1 MVESSDDAIITK
13 DLSGIIQTW
22 NPGAERIFGYTQQ
35 EAIGKPITMLFPPD
49 RLSEEARI
57 LEQIR
62 RGEHID
68 HYESVRRRKDGG
80 LLNVSLTISPLVD
93 ATGQI
98 VGASKIARNITE
110 RKQTEAALIKSE
122 KLAVAGRLAAVLA
135 HEINNPL
142 QAVTNLVALLGQS
155 PNMDSRDEEFVR
167 TVADELSR
175 VNRLTQQA
183 LRFYRESSSPTAV
196 NVKEEIENVL
206 DLYGKRITAKNI
218 TVTKQFETDG
228 ASIISYPGEIRQI
241 FSTLLINAM
250 DAVPVGGRFAL
261 RISQSADWRKTPT
274 VDGLRV
280 TLADSGC
287 GIPAHNASRI
297 FEPFFTTKGENG
309 TGLGL
314 WVARGIAD
322 RLGGSIR
329 MRSRVHPEKGGTCF
343 SVFLP
348 NRPPLSH
355 NN

>member
-1 MVESSDDAIITK
+1 
-13 DLSGIIQTW
+13 
-22 NPGAERIFGYTQQ
+22 
-35 EAIGKPITMLFPPD
+35 MLFPAD
-49 RLSEEARI
+49 RLTEEARI
-57 LEQIR
+57 LEHIR
-62 RGEHID
+62 NGAHID

-98 VGASKIARNITE
+98 VGASKIARNTTE

-142 QAVTNLVALLGQS
+142 QAVTNLVALLGGS
-155 PNMDSRDEEFVR
+155 PHLDSQDREFVR
-167 TVADELSR
+167 TAANELSR

-183 LRFYRESSSPTAV
+183 LRFYRESDSPTAV
-196 NVKEEIENVL
+196 DVKEEVGSVL
-206 DLYGKRITAKNI
+206 DLYGKRIAEKNI

-228 ASIISYPGEIRQI
+228 ASIVSYPGEIRQI

-250 DAVPVGGRFAL
+250 DAVPVGGRLAL
-261 RISQSADWRKTPT
+261 RISKSADWRKTKK
-274 VDGLRV
+274 VGGLRI

-287 GIPAHNASRI
+287 GIPSHNASRI

-329 MRSRVHPEKGGTCF
+329 MRSRVHPEKSGTCF

-348 NRPPLSH
+348 NRLPTPIS
-355 NN
+355 